1 MPKCPICNHV
11 HKDANVGIRLFQ
23 SENTCAICLEKDPHM
38 VVIPCGHQFCKKDIL
53 KIGFKIGDPFKPK
66 ENALR
71 RPVSSSSVQRSR
83 HTLFISHPGPIR
95 AVMPRRIRRVGIPV
109 SVSGLMP
116 PALSSRLRR
125 RRRTYNKRCGWCGR
139 RGHELRKC
147 LVHVR
152 ECGCRSGARTRRHHA
167 KLKAKRVCGNCK
179 HRGHLRNTCA
189 RIVTYN

>member
-11 HKDANVGIRLFQ
+11 HTDANVGIRLFQ
-23 SENTCAICLEKDPHM
+23 SENMCAICLEKDPHM

-53 KIGFKIGDPFKPK
+53 KIGFKIGDPFKLK
-66 ENALR
+66 ESAP
-71 RPVSSSSVQRSR
+71 RPVSSSTVQRSR
-83 HTLFISHPGPIR
+83 HTLFISHQGPIHT
-95 AVMPRRIRRVGIPV
+95 VMPRRIRRV
-109 SVSGLMP
+109 SGLIP
-116 PALSSRLRR
+116 SSLPSRLRR
-125 RRRTYNKRCGWCGR
+125 RRTYRCGWCGR

-189 RIVTYN
+189 RIMTYN